1 MSTMFN
7 IPEPASASEIVATLE
22 RVQEES
28 VAYWSTFDT
37 AAFFAKI
44 DGHWSPAENVR
55 HLIKSIRPVTKALG
69 LPRLVLRF
77 MFGWP
82 RRKSAPWSEIQS
94 RYLGLLD
101 AGGKAGRFAPS
112 EREETDLEAGRA
124 RIIREFVQAN
134 RDLRAAIAKWSDR
147 SLDRYQ
153 LPHPL
158 LGKLTLREMLIFT
171 AYHQVH
177 HLEGVKGRRG
187 ELHDE

>member
-1 MSTMFN
+1 MSLMFT
-7 IPEPASASEIVATLE
+7 IPEPATAQQIMATLQ
-22 RVQEES
+22 RVEDES
-28 VAYWSTFDT
+28 AAYWNAFEP

-69 LPRLVLRF
+69 IPRLVLWLK
-77 MFGWP
+77 FGKSHRNSTPWP
-82 RRKSAPWSEIQS
+82 EIQA
-94 RYLGLLD
+94 RYRGLLA
-101 AGGKAGRFAPS
+101 AGATAGRFAPS
-112 EREETDLEAGRA
+112 EREEPDHEAGKA
-124 RIIREFVQAN
+124 RIMGQFVQVN
-134 RDLRAAIAKWSDR
+134 RELRAAIAKWNDR

-177 HLEGVKGRRG
+177 HLDGVKGRRA
-187 ELHDE
+187 ELTDR

>member
-7 IPEPASASEIVATLE
+7 IPEPASANEIVATLE

-28 VAYWSTFDT
+28 VAYWSAFDT
-37 AAFFAKI
+37 AAFFARI

-77 MFGWP
+77 MFGNP
-82 RRKSAPWSEIQS
+82 RRNSERWSDVQT

-101 AGGKAGRFAPS
+101 AGGNAGRFAPS

-124 RIIREFVQAN
+124 RIMGQFVQAN
-134 RDLRAAIAKWSDR
+134 RDLRAAITKWPDR

-171 AYHQVH
+171 AYHQTH
-177 HLEGVKGRRG
+177 HLDGVKRR
-187 ELHDE
+187 LH

>member
-1 MSTMFN
+1 MSAMFT
-7 IPEPASASEIVATLE
+7 IPEPATSTQIAATLE

-28 VAYWSTFDT
+28 VAYWSGFDT

-69 LPRLVLRF
+69 LPRLVLRI

-82 RRKSAPWSEIQS
+82 RRNSTPWPEIQS

-101 AGGKAGRFAPS
+101 AGGNAGRFAPS

-124 RIIREFVQAN
+124 RIMGQFVLAN
-134 RDLRAAIAKWSDR
+134 RDLRAAIAKWPDR
-147 SLDRYQ
+147 LLDRYQ

-177 HLEGVKGRRG
+177 HLDGVRRRRG
-187 ELHDE
+187 ELQAG